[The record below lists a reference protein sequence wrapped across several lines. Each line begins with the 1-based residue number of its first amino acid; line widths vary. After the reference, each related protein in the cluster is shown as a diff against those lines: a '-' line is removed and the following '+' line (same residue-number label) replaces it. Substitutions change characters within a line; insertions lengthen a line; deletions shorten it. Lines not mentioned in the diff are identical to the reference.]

1 VNKLAEKFV
10 HDFSHSTSLSSA
22 FFTTLPSKIQKSGN
36 PTLIPLKEEKR
47 KGKKFLERKKVPPV

>member
-1 VNKLAEKFV
+1 LRTVFV
-10 HDFSHSTSLSSA
+10 KRGTGEFQRKGGHV
-22 FFTTLPSKIQKSGN
+22 PQKNQRSGN